1 MRAETEKNK
10 NDNPPD
16 GPLTADAVSL
26 PVADAAGL
34 AESDTASRA
43 GPVTQ
48 GAPEPATDQGRGGQ
62 HHQNHRAQLAAKHS
76 PR

>member
-1 MRAETEKNK
+1 MRAETEKNN
-10 NDNPPD
+10 NDNLPD

-34 AESDTASRA
+34 AESDTAGGA
-43 GPVTQ
+43 GPLTQ
-48 GAPEPATDQGRGGQ
+48 GATEAATDQAAGGQ
-62 HHQNHRAQLAAKHS
+62 HQQNHRAQLAAKHS